1 MSNGDEKNLVTFY
14 TVIVVIEIFWSPQKV
29 NLCHLFGKP
38 LARDFQNH
46 VTCLVFLVTEKFRSP
61 SNSGGVWDGD
71 KKHLV
76 IIQHIPNH
84 QMATEE
90 F

>member
-14 TVIVVIEIFWSPQKV
+14 IVIVVIEIFWSPQKV

-38 LARDFQNH
+38 LPRAFQNH
-46 VTCLVFLVTEKFRSP
+46 VTCPVFSATEKFRSP
-61 SNSGGVWDGD
+61 LNSGGVWDGD
-71 KKHLV
+71 QKNLV

-84 QMATEE
+84 RMATEE